1 VNGDAG
7 GLGRAI
13 TELLADTGARVAVC
27 DIDQDALT
35 DLRRALDELR
45 SPSVLVHRDVRKP
58 EDVRLFF
65 GAVTGR
71 FERLDILVTVPGGT
85 FTAAFTDTT
94 RRGWDTLIALNFT
107 QILDSIHVP
116 IPLLRAGGGGSIVNV
131 TSSEAHRAAPG
142 VAVYAAMKAAIENLS
157 RTLALELARD
167 GIRVNCVAPD
177 PFPTPNGIRVGAF
190 PQDLE
195 SEDVQTSNE
204 VTIPLGRMGR
214 ATEVAGA
221 VLFLASTL
229 ATYVTGTTLIV
240 DGGVLAAGGWY
251 RRLDGYST
259 RLPSDV
265 ATALALTAKSR
276 E

>member
-1 VNGDAG
+1 M
-7 GLGRAI
+7 
-13 TELLADTGARVAVC
+13 
-27 DIDQDALT
+27 
-35 DLRRALDELR
+35 
-45 SPSVLVHRDVRKP
+45 
-58 EDVRLFF
+58 FF
-65 GAVTGR
+65 GAVTER

-221 VLFLASTL
+221 VLFLASAL

-251 RRLDGYST
+251 RRLDGYSN